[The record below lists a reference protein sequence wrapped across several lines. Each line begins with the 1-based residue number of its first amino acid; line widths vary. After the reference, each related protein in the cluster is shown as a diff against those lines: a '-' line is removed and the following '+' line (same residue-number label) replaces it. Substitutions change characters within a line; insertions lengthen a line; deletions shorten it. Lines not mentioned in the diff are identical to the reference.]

1 MDFETTAANFL
12 KYCRH
17 ARNLSD
23 NTLKAYEQ
31 DVAELR
37 RYLAAKR
44 LPTLNS
50 PEDINGYIEW
60 LSSTRNLSA
69 TTIKR
74 RLACLRAMFNW
85 QERSDKSFS
94 SPFRNAD
101 VRLTLPKRL
110 PRCLSAAELRALFQ
124 AAKAARIWLRLVV
137 TLLFT
142 TGMRVSEVT
151 NLQLGDV
158 DIERRTVRVKGKG
171 SRERIVFLATPEVS
185 QELEQHIQRNL
196 NGRPSTAP
204 LFANSTGNAISPA
217 SVRLAVRALAEKAD
231 ISRRITPHMLRH
243 SAATSL
249 LEAGVDI
256 RFVQRL
262 LGHASISTTEIYT
275 HVSDE
280 RLKLVISTANTIGRL
295 NAA

>member
-1 MDFETTAANFL
+1 MNFETLATNFL

-31 DVAELR
+31 DIAELR
-37 RYLAAKR
+37 RYLVIQGLA
-44 LPTLNS
+44 TLNS

-60 LSSTRNLSA
+60 LSSRRNLSA

-110 PRCLSAAELRALFQ
+110 PRCLSAAELRTLFQ
-124 AAKAARIWLRLVV
+124 AAKVARIWLRLII

-158 DIERRTVRVKGKG
+158 DTERRTIRVKGKG
-171 SRERIVFLATPEVS
+171 SRERVVFLATPEVA
-185 QELEQHIQRNL
+185 QELQHYM
-196 NGRPSTAP
+196 GRDRAGCPSTAP
-204 LFANSTGNAISPA
+204 LFANRRGKAASPA
-217 SVRLAVRALAEKAD
+217 FVRLAVRALAKKAD

-280 RLKLVISTANTIGRL
+280 RLKQVVSAANTIGRL